1 MKIKKHYKNLF
12 SSPYEPMIIQKLY
25 SEISKLLSEN
35 LNLNLREAKLES
47 RFILEQTL
55 KVNHQYLIKNSNQL
69 IETNKFKQIMSYV
82 IQRLSYK
89 PLAYV
94 FKEWKFYDM
103 KFFLTNN
110 VLIPR
115 QDTELVIDLILEKY
129 HKQKNIDIL
138 DLGAGSGV
146 IGIVLANKFKNA
158 NVLLSDISS
167 DAINIAKK
175 NILFHKLKNISTVK
189 SDWFT
194 NIANKK
200 FDLIISNPPYI
211 NKSDSHLKN
220 KELLFEPKDALISEQ
235 EGYADI
241 IKIIKL
247 SPKFLNSNGALYIEH
262 GYNQSKKIKELF
274 LKNNFIKIKQKKDLN
289 GIIRITSGEIKI

>member
-220 KELLFEPKDALISEQ
+220 KELLFEPKNALISGQ

>member
-262 GYNQSKKIKELF
+262 GYNQSKKIKELS

>member
-12 SSPYEPMIIQKLY
+12 SPSYEPMIIQKLY

-35 LNLNLREAKLES
+35 LGLNLREAKLES

-55 KVNHQYLIKNSNQL
+55 KVKHQYLIKNSNQL

-82 IQRLSYK
+82 AQRLSYK
-89 PLAYV
+89 PLAYI

-103 KFFLTNN
+103 KFFLTHN

-129 HKQKNIDIL
+129 HKQKSIDIL
-138 DLGAGSGV
+138 DLGAGSGA

-167 DAINIAKK
+167 DAIDIAKK
-175 NILFHKLKNISTVK
+175 NILFHKLKNISTIK

-194 NIANKK
+194 NITNKK
-200 FDLIISNPPYI
+200 FDLIVSNPPYI

-220 KELLFEPKDALISEQ
+220 KELLFEPKNALISKQ

-247 SPKFLNSNGALYIEH
+247 SPKFLNSNGVLYIEH

>member
-55 KVNHQYLIKNSNQL
+55 KVKHQYLIKNSNQL

-82 IQRLSYK
+82 VQRLSYK
-89 PLAYV
+89 PLAYI

-129 HKQKNIDIL
+129 HRQKNIDIL

-167 DAINIAKK
+167 DAIDIAKK
-175 NILFHKLKNISTVK
+175 NILFHKLKNISTIK

-194 NIANKK
+194 NITNKK

-220 KELLFEPKDALISEQ
+220 KELLFEPKNALISGQ

>member
-12 SSPYEPMIIQKLY
+12 SSPYEPIIIQKLY

-55 KVNHQYLIKNSNQL
+55 KVKHQYLIKNSNQL

-82 IQRLSYK
+82 VQRLSYK
-89 PLAYV
+89 PLAYI

-129 HKQKNIDIL
+129 HTSIL
-138 DLGAGSGV
+138 V
-146 IGIVLANKFKNA
+146 
-158 NVLLSDISS
+158 
-167 DAINIAKK
+167 
-175 NILFHKLKNISTVK
+175 
-189 SDWFT
+189 
-194 NIANKK
+194 
-200 FDLIISNPPYI
+200 
-211 NKSDSHLKN
+211 
-220 KELLFEPKDALISEQ
+220 
-235 EGYADI
+235 
-241 IKIIKL
+241 
-247 SPKFLNSNGALYIEH
+247 
-262 GYNQSKKIKELF
+262 
-274 LKNNFIKIKQKKDLN
+274 
-289 GIIRITSGEIKI
+289 

>member
-12 SSPYEPMIIQKLY
+12 SSPYEPIIIQKLY

-55 KVNHQYLIKNSNQL
+55 KVKHQYLIKNSNQL

-82 IQRLSYK
+82 VQRLSYK

-129 HKQKNIDIL
+129 HRQKNIDIL

>member
-12 SSPYEPMIIQKLY
+12 SSPYKPIIIQKLY

-55 KVNHQYLIKNSNQL
+55 KVKHQYLIKNSNQL

-82 IQRLSYK
+82 VQRLSYK
-89 PLAYV
+89 PLAYI

-129 HKQKNIDIL
+129 HRQKNIDIL

-167 DAINIAKK
+167 DAIDIAKK
-175 NILFHKLKNISTVK
+175 NILFHKLKNISTIK

-194 NIANKK
+194 NITNKK

-220 KELLFEPKDALISEQ
+220 KELLFEPKNALISEQ
-235 EGYADI
+235 KGYADI
-241 IKIIKL
+241 IKVIKL

>member
-12 SSPYEPMIIQKLY
+12 SSPYEPIIIQKLY

-55 KVNHQYLIKNSNQL
+55 KVKHQYLIKNSNQL

-82 IQRLSYK
+82 VQRLSYK
-89 PLAYV
+89 PLAYI

-129 HKQKNIDIL
+129 HRQKNIDIL

-167 DAINIAKK
+167 DAIDIAKK
-175 NILFHKLKNISTVK
+175 NILFHKLKNISTIK

-194 NIANKK
+194 NITNKK

-220 KELLFEPKDALISEQ
+220 KELLFEPKNALISEQ
-235 EGYADI
+235 KGYADI
-241 IKIIKL
+241 IKVIKL

>member
-1 MKIKKHYKNLF
+1 
-12 SSPYEPMIIQKLY
+12 MIIQKLY

-35 LNLNLREAKLES
+35 LGLNLREAKLES

-55 KVNHQYLIKNSNQL
+55 KVKHQYLIKNSNQL

-82 IQRLSYK
+82 VQRLSYK
-89 PLAYV
+89 PLAYI

-103 KFFLTNN
+103 KFFLTHN

-129 HKQKNIDIL
+129 NKQKSIDIL
-138 DLGAGSGV
+138 DLGAGSGA

-167 DAINIAKK
+167 DAIDVAKK
-175 NILFHKLKNISTVK
+175 NILFHKLKNVSTIK

-194 NIANKK
+194 NITNKK
-200 FDLIISNPPYI
+200 FDLIVSNPPYI

-220 KELLFEPKDALISEQ
+220 KELLFEPKNALISKQ

-247 SPKFLNSNGALYIEH
+247 SPKFLNSNGVLYIEH

>member
-1 MKIKKHYKNLF
+1 
-12 SSPYEPMIIQKLY
+12 MIIQKLY

-35 LNLNLREAKLES
+35 LGLNLREAKLES

-55 KVNHQYLIKNSNQL
+55 KVKHQYLIKNSNQL

-82 IQRLSYK
+82 VQRLSYK
-89 PLAYV
+89 PLAYI

-129 HKQKNIDIL
+129 HRQKNIDIL

-167 DAINIAKK
+167 DAIDVAKK
-175 NILFHKLKNISTVK
+175 NILFHKLKNVSTIK

-194 NIANKK
+194 NITNKK
-200 FDLIISNPPYI
+200 FDLIVSNPPYI

-220 KELLFEPKDALISEQ
+220 KELLFEPKNALISKQ

-247 SPKFLNSNGALYIEH
+247 SPKFLNSNGVLYIEH

>member
-82 IQRLSYK
+82 VQRLSYK
-89 PLAYV
+89 PLAYI

-129 HKQKNIDIL
+129 HRQKNIDIL

-167 DAINIAKK
+167 DAIDIAKK
-175 NILFHKLKNISTVK
+175 NILFHKLKNISTIK

-194 NIANKK
+194 NITNKK

>member
-1 MKIKKHYKNLF
+1 
-12 SSPYEPMIIQKLY
+12 MIIQKLY

-35 LNLNLREAKLES
+35 LGLNLREAKLES

-55 KVNHQYLIKNSNQL
+55 KVKHQYLIKNSNQL

-82 IQRLSYK
+82 AQRLSYK
-89 PLAYV
+89 PLAYI

-103 KFFLTNN
+103 KFFLTHN

-129 HKQKNIDIL
+129 HKQKSIDIL
-138 DLGAGSGV
+138 DLGAGSGA

-167 DAINIAKK
+167 DAIDIAKK
-175 NILFHKLKNISTVK
+175 NILFHKLKNISTIK

-194 NIANKK
+194 NITNKK
-200 FDLIISNPPYI
+200 FDLIVSNPPYI

-220 KELLFEPKDALISEQ
+220 KELLFEPKNALISKQ

-247 SPKFLNSNGALYIEH
+247 SPKFLNSNGVLYIEH

>member
-12 SSPYEPMIIQKLY
+12 SSPYEPIIIQKLY

-55 KVNHQYLIKNSNQL
+55 KVKHQYLIKNSNQL

-82 IQRLSYK
+82 VQRLSYK
-89 PLAYV
+89 PLAYI

-129 HKQKNIDIL
+129 HRQKNIDIL

-167 DAINIAKK
+167 DAIDIAKK
-175 NILFHKLKNISTVK
+175 NILFHKLKNISTIK

-194 NIANKK
+194 NITNKK

-220 KELLFEPKDALISEQ
+220 KELLFEPKNALISGQ

>member
-12 SSPYEPMIIQKLY
+12 SSPYEPIIIQKLY

-55 KVNHQYLIKNSNQL
+55 KVKHQYLIKNSNQL

-82 IQRLSYK
+82 VQRLSYK
-89 PLAYV
+89 PLAYI

-129 HKQKNIDIL
+129 HRQKNIDIL

-175 NILFHKLKNISTVK
+175 NILFHKLKNISTIK

-194 NIANKK
+194 NITNKK

-220 KELLFEPKDALISEQ
+220 KELLFEPKNALISEQ
-235 EGYADI
+235 KGYADI
-241 IKIIKL
+241 IKVIKL